1 METEIK
7 IQVWRGYIMI
17 IEPMIVTDKIGR
29 SIVLRNAEEDD
40 AASLIKF
47 MKITTGETPIFNP
60 RARRVFFN
68 Y

>member
-29 SIVLRNAEEDD
+29 SIVLRNAEDKE
-40 AASLIKF
+40 SH
-47 MKITTGETPIFNP
+47 GFN
-60 RARRVFFN
+60 RGSMSN
-68 Y
+68 S

>member
-1 METEIK
+1 
-7 IQVWRGYIMI
+7 MI

-47 MKITTGETPIFNP
+47 MKITTGETPFFNP